1 MATKK
6 NPKRKRKTI
15 KLSKYM
21 HGKLFILFL
30 VITGVLC
37 FLIVQITRINYN
49 DSEKYKKIVLSQQS
63 YDSVTIP
70 FQRGDIVD
78 AKGTVLATSNAV
90 YNVILDC
97 YVLTHNE
104 EAIESTLQAL
114 VTCFPEEMTY
124 EQLKDYVTNRKDSKY
139 IVLAKKLSYSKVQP
153 FIELQEAEENAGK
166 IKGVWFETEYQ
177 REYPYNTLASSVLG
191 FVAAGNVGTIG
202 LENYYNDVLN
212 GVNGREYGYLNSD
225 SDFEKTV
232 IPAEDGATI
241 VTTIDINVQS
251 IVEKKIKEWN
261 DAYANIARTGAGSD
275 NTAVIIMN
283 PNNGEILAM
292 AQYPTFDLNNP
303 RSLEGLYPAE
313 QLEAMSDD
321 DTMDALNKLWQN
333 FSITHT
339 YEPGSVQKPFTVAAG
354 LETGTIN
361 DSMTFYCDGGQQVA
375 DHFIGCVNRSGH
387 GEETVAMALSDSC
400 NDSLMQ
406 MVELI
411 GKEKFLEYQE
421 VFGFGYKTG
430 IDLPGEA
437 NTSSLV
443 YNVDNIQP
451 IDLACNSFG
460 QNYNCTMIE
469 MASAFSSLING
480 GTLYQPHLVNKIV
493 DKDGNTIENIEPTA
507 LKKTISETT
516 SAQIRGYLEPIVKDG
531 GAKYAKV
538 DGYSMG
544 GKTGTAETYPRG
556 SNNYIVSFMGCVP
569 AQNPE
574 ILIYVV
580 IDKPNWP
587 KQDRSMLAQNL
598 GREILEEVL
607 PYLNLYPDEEPTG
620 AFADWGITGED
631 DMTNPTGET
640 TGNPVTPEEPQGE
653 NPTGEAPTGENPT
666 GETPSAEPP
675 AEEPQ

>member
-124 EQLKDYVTNRKDSKY
+124 EQLKGYVTNRKDSKY

-153 FIELQEAEENAGK
+153 FIELQESEENAGK

-375 DHFIGCVNRSGH
+375 DHYIGCVNRSGH

-493 DKDGNTIENIEPTA
+493 DKDGNTIENIEPTV

-653 NPTGEAPTGENPT
+653 NPTGE
-666 GETPSAEPP
+666 TPSAEPP